1 MDTSDNVI
9 PAKAGIH
16 QNQEKLDSRLRG
28 NDKMKLAH
36 YSQLADLFDFPGP
49 EFIARGQNL
58 LNCLRDHYPDAADEI
73 KCFLD
78 GIPSGLKDQQELYT
92 RTFDV
97 QSITTLDIG
106 YVLFGDDYK
115 RAELLSHLTR
125 EHKQVGNDCGVELAD
140 HLPNVL
146 RLIPRLIDS
155 ELVAELV
162 SEILVPAL
170 MLMIREFDPSLLE
183 KKNENYQKHYKTLIE
198 SAPGSDLT
206 IYCRAFKTLLC
217 LLKEDFQVTEVME
230 KLGDWSASRQ
240 SADFLGLIEK
250 EMDIEEKANP
260 ANSGFDV

>member
-36 YSQLADLFDFPGP
+36 YGQLAELFDFPQV
-49 EFIARGQNL
+49 EFAVRGREL
-58 LNCLRDHYPDAADEI
+58 LDCLRENYPSAADELS
-73 KCFLD
+73 CFLN
-78 GIPSGLKDQQELYT
+78 GIPERTLDQQELYT

-115 RAELLSHLTR
+115 RAELLSNLTR
-125 EHKQVGNDCGVELAD
+125 EHKLAGNECGSELAD
-140 HLPNVL
+140 HLPNML
-146 RLIPRLIDS
+146 RLIPKLIDS

-162 SEILVPAL
+162 GEILVPAL
-170 MLMIREFDPSLLE
+170 MLMIREFDPERME
-183 KKNENYQKHYKTLIE
+183 KKNANYRKHYKTLIE

-206 IYCRAFKTLLC
+206 IYCRALKTLLC
-217 LLKEDFQVTEVME
+217 VLKEDFQATSMME
-230 KLGDWSASRQ
+230 KLEGWSGQRRSM
-240 SADFLGLIEK
+240 DFLGLIEK
-250 EMDIEEKANP
+250 EMDIEENANP